1 MLVATHARRHAP
13 AKQAAALNRQTVPK
27 QKPVVPSRPT
37 ATIASVTR
45 KVDSS
50 GKVCFAGH
58 NYNVG
63 NKYIRRQIQVSVV
76 GDILEFAVGDHLIKT
91 QPIRHDIT
99 RQHGALANPGGRA
112 ARSNAA

>member
-1 MLVATHARRHAP
+1 M
-13 AKQAAALNRQTVPK
+13 
-27 QKPVVPSRPT
+27 
-37 ATIASVTR
+37 
-45 KVDSS
+45 
-50 GKVCFAGH
+50 CFAGH